1 MSGRPQARNKQKLQ
15 QHGGNKSTDGAARAE
30 ALDGTL
36 RLERALAVALEAR
49 PLICAVNARKQD
61 FVAEKA
67 ALYCRVETGR
77 AFKPINVGRRP
88 RESMSLSLRKL
99 RHYRVGSPHDA
110 TVCLTLRLPCRT
122 TGAMRAAVRWA
133 LLRIQVWLSSSTIT
147 YRKLSLRAIAGK
159 RAELQLL
166 ELEPL
171 SVFRSFCQPS
181 ARCAVLFAIRL
192 GLPEPLPSQR
202 GLRPA
207 GRGGGTWLAR

>member
-1 MSGRPQARNKQKLQ
+1 MRKRAQMSSSLMFVQADHIRMAYQRRDGDVWKATSQKQTEATAARWQ
-15 QHGGNKSTDGAARAE
+15 QKSDGAARAE

-61 FVAEKA
+61 FVAEKT

-110 TVCLTLRLPCRT
+110 TVCIGDPSRAILMCR
-122 TGAMRAAVRWA
+122 
-133 LLRIQVWLSSSTIT
+133 
-147 YRKLSLRAIAGK
+147 SLRPPPKPQDTNGF
-159 RAELQLL
+159 AE
-166 ELEPL
+166 
-171 SVFRSFCQPS
+171 
-181 ARCAVLFAIRL
+181 
-192 GLPEPLPSQR
+192 G
-202 GLRPA
+202 
-207 GRGGGTWLAR
+207 